1 MTSKFCPNCQA
12 IRTARVSV
20 HKRETVTPND
30 DKVQI
35 LTTSFHCDT
44 CNLFINSED
53 VILDG
58 VRGTKRDR
66 RKTGEL
72 ADEKSTYNGPE
83 RRSGRERR
91 IWVDRM
97 QEIVSKVT

>member
-1 MTSKFCPNCQA
+1 MTSKYCTNCQA
-12 IRTARVSV
+12 TRAMRVSV
-20 HKRETVTPND
+20 YKSEKTTPNG
-30 DKVQI
+30 DKLQI

-44 CNLFINSED
+44 CNVFINSED

-58 VRGTKRDR
+58 VRRTKMDR
-66 RKTGEL
+66 RETCEL
-72 ADEKSTYNGPE
+72 ADEKCTYKGPE
-83 RRSGRERR
+83 RRSGTERR